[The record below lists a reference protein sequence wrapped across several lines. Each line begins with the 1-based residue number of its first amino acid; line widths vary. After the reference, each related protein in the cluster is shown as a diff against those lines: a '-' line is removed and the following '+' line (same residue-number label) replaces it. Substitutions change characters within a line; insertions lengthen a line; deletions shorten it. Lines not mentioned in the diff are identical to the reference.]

1 MLRANLSRVL
11 YQTLGKLSSVSIQL
25 LSNRLFCSETPQHL
39 VMANVKRSNFPS
51 ALEELRVLIR
61 DAHFIAIDLEMTGVT
76 SAPWRENFEFDTFNV
91 RYSKLKDSAEKFAV
105 VQFGV
110 CPFRWDNANAQFL
123 AHPYNFYIFP
133 RNEVSVNMPSFDF
146 LCQTAS
152 IEFLAKHHFD
162 FNTCI
167 YEGISYLSKQQEAE
181 VRHQLGLADVTE
193 SKSSLSG
200 RSSKNIKEI
209 PLTST
214 ADVIFSERMKI
225 KFGQWRDSILRH
237 QNRGK
242 HGAVDD
248 SGDCNIQI
256 SESEISFCKTRPSLL
271 LSGISANQVK
281 LVQQALRRHFKDL
294 VYVETVGRTGAIEKQ
309 VVFTSSEEDRE
320 VLMREIDEERRLAL
334 ESDVEQAIGFRHV
347 IDLIASAGKVIIGH
361 NCLLDFAHIHSKF
374 ITPLPETVVEF
385 AASLHK
391 QFPYIIDTKY
401 LLKSAPTLQYLMKN
415 KSTSLSLAFT
425 HMCGGIAC
433 TSETLNV
440 ITNSSVKVVVPTEL
454 QRYTDGD
461 SCAKH
466 EAGYDAFMTGC
477 IFAQACNHLDIE
489 FTKIHSPTDLAMA
502 VQLQKYVNLLY
513 LGWINCVILDLTT
526 GGDATESRPMVRGRN
541 RPKLVSNNLVL
552 VWGFQTGY
560 NCSDMR
566 GLVSGVLGTTS
577 SITGIFFLDES
588 SAVIHFRNEQV
599 AAEFLHKMEKTM
611 SVSSDCLSSQNPLNT
626 LLYAGG
632 TIAAASYDIYE
643 QICKSSLSKLLFAEQ
658 AEALGIRWKI
668 KSRLAAIKRNT
679 EDAKF
684 GTKSFESNHQSGPIQ
699 EETLQDPMLADENG
713 TLKNQ
718 GRHQRFLPYLTE
730 DKFLDGVSTHNC
742 AFAKKARTES

>member
-1 MLRANLSRVL
+1 MLRASLSRVL
-11 YQTLGKLSSVSIQL
+11 SQTPRKVSSVSIQFQFD
-25 LSNRLFCSETPQHL
+25 RLFCSETPQQL
-39 VMANVKRSNFPS
+39 VMANVNRSNFNS
-51 ALEELRVLIR
+51 ALEELRVLIK
-61 DAHFIAIDLEMTGVT
+61 DAHFIAIDLEMTGIT
-76 SAPWRENFEFDTFNV
+76 SAPWRENFECDTLNV

-110 CPFRWDNANAQFL
+110 CPFHWDNANAQFL
-123 AHPYNFYIFP
+123 AHPFNFYIFP

-181 VRHQLGLADVTE
+181 VRLQLGLTNVTE
-193 SKSSLSG
+193 SQSSNSG
-200 RSSKNIKEI
+200 RSSKDMKEI

-214 ADVIFSERMKI
+214 ADVIFSERMKV

-237 QNRGK
+237 QNRGQ
-242 HGAVDD
+242 HATVDG

-256 SESEISFCKTRPSLL
+256 CESEMTFCKTRPSLL
-271 LSGISANQVK
+271 LGGITANQVK
-281 LVQQALRRHFKDL
+281 LVQQVLRRHFKDL
-294 VYVETVGRTGAIEKQ
+294 VYVETVDRSGAVKKQ
-309 VVFTSSEEDRE
+309 VVFTYSEEDRE
-320 VLMREIDEERRLAL
+320 VLMKEIDEERRLAL
-334 ESDVEQAIGFRHV
+334 ESEVEQAIGFRHV
-347 IDLIASAGKVIIGH
+347 IDLIASGGKVIIGH

-374 ITPLPETVVEF
+374 ITPLPQTLVEF

-401 LLKSAPTLQYLMKN
+401 LLKSAPSLQSLMKN
-415 KSTSLSLAFT
+415 KSTSLSAAFT
-425 HMCGGIAC
+425 HMCRRIAC
-433 TSETLNV
+433 TSKTLNV
-440 ITNSSVKVVVPTEL
+440 IANSSVKVVVPTEL

-461 SCAKH
+461 SDAKH

-477 IFAQACNHLDIE
+477 IFAQACNHLDID
-489 FTKIHSPTDLAMA
+489 FTKIHSPTDLAAA

-513 LGWINCVILDLTT
+513 LGWITCIILDLTT
-526 GGDATESRPMVRGRN
+526 GGDATESRPMVQTRN

-552 VWGFQTGY
+552 VWGFRTGY
-560 NCSDMR
+560 NCSDLR

-599 AAEFLHKMEKTM
+599 AAEFLHMMENTM
-611 SVSSDCLSSQNPLNT
+611 EVSSNSLSSQNPLIT
-626 LLYAGG
+626 LLEARG
-632 TIAAASYDIYE
+632 TIAAAGYEIYE

-658 AEALGIRWKI
+658 AEALGIRWNI
-668 KSRLAAIKRNT
+668 KARLATIKRNI

-684 GTKSFESNHQSGPIQ
+684 GTKSFGSNHRSGPIQ
-699 EETLQDPMLADENG
+699 EETLRDPMLADENG
-713 TLKNQ
+713 TLKNE
-718 GRHQRFLPYLTE
+718 GRQQSLLPYLSE
-730 DKFLDGVSTHNC
+730 DKFLDGVSAHNY
-742 AFAKKARTES
+742 AFAKRARTES